1 MSRRGLW
8 PAWEALR
15 PTHLAVL
22 LAALSS
28 TLGCWPTRGRWR
40 GPRSPEGALRAAE
53 EYSDWVD
60 AAHRLEAVEHATRCT
75 PDEGRAVLRR
85 LLDDPD
91 PVVRRAAAEAL
102 LGALA
107 LRAEV
112 AERHGYTDV
121 LAAERDARELLATI
135 RRADLPA
142 QYEAT
147 QQLIALGW
155 KATIAVSSGVRDS
168 NKTVMLSAWYAS
180 QEIEAARRNIP
191 PRWAEELAAQLKT
204 EKVSF
209 DFRDTPL
216 SQAVKHLSEQTG
228 VPIRVV
234 GLEDAPD
241 EEPRITLRVVAMT
254 LESALGWLTK
264 LVGWQSDLWGR
275 AIRIHPKESADG
287 TTTLLIDVRD
297 LEAAGI
303 RPDWRSVLASQVPRL
318 STSLWGRHG
327 ICGLGP
333 GFRNRRGM
341 LLMDFWVSKPDWGAR
356 AEADAI
362 AAYLNRLR
370 ALVRLDPERVRELV
384 EADARTEQDE
394 GF

>member
-28 TLGCWPTRGRWR
+28 TLGCWPAGGRWR
-40 GPRSPEGALRAAE
+40 GPRSPEGALQAAE
-53 EYSDWVD
+53 EYSDRVD

-85 LLDDPD
+85 LRDDPD
-91 PVVRRAAAEAL
+91 PVVRRAAAAAL
-102 LGALA
+102 LGRSA
-107 LRAEV
+107 LRPEV
-112 AERHGYTDV
+112 AARHGYADV

-135 RRADLPA
+135 RKADLAA

-147 QQLIALGW
+147 QRLIALGW
-155 KATIAVSSGVRDS
+155 KATVAVSSGMRDS

-180 QEIEAARRNIP
+180 QEIEAARTNIT
-191 PRWAEELAAQLKT
+191 PRWAEELATQLKT
-204 EKVSF
+204 KKVSF
-209 DFRDTPL
+209 DFSDTPL
-216 SQAVKHLSEQTG
+216 SQAVKRLSEQAG

-241 EEPRITLRVVAMT
+241 EEPRVTLRVRTMA
-254 LESALGWLTK
+254 LESALAWLTK
-264 LVGWQSDLWGR
+264 LVGWQSDLWDR
-275 AIRIHPKESADG
+275 AIRIHPKECADG
-287 TTTLLIDVRD
+287 TATLLIDVRD
-297 LEAAGI
+297 LEAARI

-327 ICGLGP
+327 ISGLGP

-362 AAYLNRLR
+362 SAYLKRLR
-370 ALVRLDPERVRELV
+370 ALVRLDPGRVRELTDLD
-384 EADARTEQDE
+384 ERSGQDD